1 MLSQVTSDGLV
12 IPNSSLPAGTVFR
25 NLLIVNEMLK
35 WIQH

>member
-1 MLSQVTSDGLV
+1 VSSQAYYVGSV

-35 WIQH
+35 